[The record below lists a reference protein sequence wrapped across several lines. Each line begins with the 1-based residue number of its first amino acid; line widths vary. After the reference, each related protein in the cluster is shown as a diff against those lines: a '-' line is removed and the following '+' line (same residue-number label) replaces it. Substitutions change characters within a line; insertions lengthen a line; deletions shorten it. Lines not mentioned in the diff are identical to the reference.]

1 MVRGFTLFH
10 VVTPVGASWP
20 GFSFAPL
27 TIGASEMVRELA
39 NILIRQAN
47 KTQNARNYLDALV
60 TAQYTTVAA
69 QGGVIVSTTVNGKS
83 VTFQAM
89 PGTTVADVMRA
100 AELALQSLEAGLS
113 RVPGQTYALFR

>member
-1 MVRGFTLFH
+1 
-10 VVTPVGASWP
+10 
-20 GFSFAPL
+20 
-27 TIGASEMVRELA
+27 MVRELA